1 MELFWSFELHWILNC
16 RPDSSLTS
24 SLAGEIL
31 NCQPCTEHILLLGL
45 HLEPNWGCWHIEPF
59 KEGSSLAVDIFCL
72 SVLDPRMPHTMVI
85 KSTRTLYS
93 ELERYQAIRQKLSP
107 IFVVIDF
114 FFVTESQ
121 PWGGRLRQEAAWCFH
136 YSKVINRAMIMIK
149 WR

>member
-1 MELFWSFELHWILNC
+1 MTTKMELFWSFELHWILNC

-107 IFVVIDF
+107 IFVVNDF
-114 FFVTESQ
+114 FCNRITALGWETET
-121 PWGGRLRQEAAWCFH
+121 GGCLVLPLQQGD
-136 YSKVINRAMIMIK
+136 K
-149 WR
+149 